1 MLIGFILGVPILW
14 LVGVIVVLIGIVLW
28 LMGTMAHG
36 GRPTPLLLVVGKS
49 STSRLDQ
56 SDGCQL
62 GRRRSLL
69 TNRCLAPRWAI
80 LR

>member
-28 LMGTMAHG
+28 L
-36 GRPTPLLLVVGKS
+36 LVVGKS
-49 STSRLDQ
+49 STSRLDE

-69 TNRCLAPRWAI
+69 TIRCLAPRWAI